1 MDKELSSSSQDLPV
15 PVRFILRLLED
26 WQLEKDDAAS
36 LLGFEDSELDY
47 VSDVQSGY
55 ELLKRQDAKPRIAN
69 LLYIRKSLWIF
80 FQDLEVEN
88 DWLREPQEMLDERM
102 PLSLLK
108 NGSMEDLQLLREYVD
123 AMTGL

>member
-1 MDKELSSSSQDLPV
+1 MVAELSSSSQDLPV
-15 PVRFILRLLED
+15 PVRLILRLLED
-26 WQLEKDDAAS
+26 WQLEKNDAAS

-55 ELLKRQDAKPRIAN
+55 ELLERQDAKPRIAN

-108 NGSMEDLQLLREYVD
+108 SGSMEDLQLLREYVD
-123 AMTGL
+123 AMTGM

>member
-1 MDKELSSSSQDLPV
+1 MVAELSSSSQDLPV
-15 PVRFILRLLED
+15 PIRLILRLLED

-55 ELLKRQDAKPRIAN
+55 ELLERQDTKPRIAN

-80 FQDLEVEN
+80 FRDLEVEN

-108 NGSMEDLQLLREYVD
+108 SGSMEDLQLLREYVD

>member
-1 MDKELSSSSQDLPV
+1 MVAELSSSSQDLPV
-15 PVRFILRLLED
+15 PIRLILRLLED
-26 WQLEKDDAAS
+26 WQLEKNDAAS

-88 DWLREPQEMLDERM
+88 DWLREPQEMLNERM

-108 NGSMEDLQLLREYVD
+108 SGSMEDLQLLREYVD
-123 AMTGL
+123 AMTGM

>member
-1 MDKELSSSSQDLPV
+1 M
-15 PVRFILRLLED
+15 FLE
-26 WQLEKDDAAS
+26 
-36 LLGFEDSELDY
+36 
-47 VSDVQSGY
+47 
-55 ELLKRQDAKPRIAN
+55 RQDAKPRIAN

>member
-1 MDKELSSSSQDLPV
+1 MVEELSSSSQDLPV
-15 PVRFILRLLED
+15 PVRLILRLLED

-47 VSDVQSGY
+47 VSDAQSRY
-55 ELLKRQDAKPRIAN
+55 DLLERQDAKPRVAN
-69 LLYIRKSLWIF
+69 LLYIRKSLWVF

-108 NGSMEDLQLLREYVD
+108 SGSMEDLQLLREFVD
-123 AMTGL
+123 AMTGM

>member
-1 MDKELSSSSQDLPV
+1 MVEEQSSSSQDLPV
-15 PVRFILRLLED
+15 PVRLILRLLED

-47 VSDVQSGY
+47 VSDVRSGY
-55 ELLKRQDAKPRIAN
+55 DLIERQNAKPRIAN

-108 NGSMEDLQLLREYVD
+108 SGSMEDLQLLREFVD
-123 AMTGL
+123 AMTGM